1 MISEPRANLLVQEVG
16 AIEPE
21 AGGLGKENAAENG

>member
-1 MISEPRANLLVQEVG
+1 MISEPRANLLVQEVE

-21 AGGLGKENAAENG
+21 AGRLGKEKGANCR